1 MEGQMNKN
9 PSIIVKNLISSEHYK
24 FKKELKPL
32 LDGISFQINEGDKIG
47 ISAFTKDELVC
58 LVEII
63 GNMRS
68 YYKGFVK
75 LSSLGTKAKKR
86 SIVEQIFYLDSPD
99 MLYQDMNLLEHL
111 MYVKH
116 ILNDSNDVAY
126 EDGAMQK
133 ETLDFIK
140 KIGADDL
147 VVTKIKN
154 MSESTKLIVS
164 MMVALMTSSEKV
176 IINAT
181 NYTFNYKEATLIKN
195 LFKCY
200 PEKTIILAT
209 FDTKL
214 IRMADDRII
223 YISDGKISLDSYV
236 EGVFKNFDDVTCSLT
251 SSNNKKL
258 VEIVR
263 SISGKRELAY
273 YLDGESIYLKA
284 VEPKDFINPMFFAEC
299 TKQGVE
305 LEKIS
310 FNKGH
315 IQSAFEQM
323 EGVKIK

>member
-1 MEGQMNKN
+1 MEGQTNKN
-9 PSIIVKNLISSEHYK
+9 PSIIVKDLISSEHYR
-24 FKKELKPL
+24 FKSGLKPL

-58 LVEII
+58 LIEII

-75 LSSLGTKAKKR
+75 LSTLGTKAKKR

-116 ILNDSNDVAY
+116 ILYESDDAAF
-126 EDGAMQK
+126 EDGIMQK

-140 KIGADDL
+140 RIQADD
-147 VVTKIKN
+147 VVSTKIKN
-154 MSESTKLIVS
+154 MRESTKLIVS
-164 MMVALMTSSEKV
+164 MMIALMTSSEKV

-181 NYTFNYKEATLIKN
+181 NYSFSYKEADLIKK
-195 LFKCY
+195 LFECY
-200 PEKTIILAT
+200 PDKTVVLAT

-214 IRMADDRII
+214 IRLVDDRII
-223 YISDGKISLDSYV
+223 YISEGKISLDSYV
-236 EGVFKNFDDVTCSLT
+236 EEVFKNFEDVTCSLA
-251 SSNNKKL
+251 SSDNKKL

-263 SISGKRELAY
+263 FISGKRELTY
-273 YLDGESIYLKA
+273 YLDGESIYIKK
-284 VEPKDFINPMFFAEC
+284 VEPKDFVNPLFFSEC
-299 TKQGVE
+299 AKQGVN
-305 LEKIS
+305 LERIC
-310 FNKGH
+310 FNKGR